1 MSYAVDQVAGNDS
14 NGNNNS
20 NSTTIQDE
28 ITGALADQLGQT
40 TLQLLHKKHYHK
52 AHHPRNQAELSV
64 QRRRHQGHGL

>member
-28 ITGALADQLGQT
+28 MTAALADQLGQT
-40 TLQLLHKKHYHK
+40 TLQLLHKEHYHK
-52 AHHPRNQAELSV
+52 ALPRNQAGLSV